1 MRSLWRDRARRR
13 LNFTSANVERRAGRT
28 LVVVGVA
35 AAVVVVAAVV
45 TVVAVVAMVAMVAV
59 VVVVAVVA
67 VVAAPAVMAVAAMMA
82 MMASGV
88 AAVGG
93 GGGMMAMIAG
103 HQKDEGKLDG
113 KPAQRMNKEL
123 RLPGM
128 VLSLFNKAATW
139 LTGLIESAGVEDGSS
154 SSDGSSCTRGNINN
168 WASSSSGD
176 SDTPPSCYPF
186 FSSTSTAEIENDPGM
201 IFNILRDLNVRIT
214 LVSPTEMTSMIGEGV
229 AAAQGNSDLV
239 GTTDDN
245 DGVEVEVIVK
255 KSTVTVGPPP
265 PRRRK

>member
-1 MRSLWRDRARRR
+1 MQHPIALPARLVGWVSSFSPILRVMRSLAP
-13 LNFTSANVERRAGRT
+13 
-28 LVVVGVA
+28 
-35 AAVVVVAAVV
+35 AVNR
-45 TVVAVVAMVAMVAV
+45 

-67 VVAAPAVMAVAAMMA
+67 VVAAPAVMAVAAIMA
-82 MMASGV
+82 MMATIAGASGV

-113 KPAQRMNKEL
+113 NPAQRMNKEL